1 MQEILKYDH
10 STTKQENP
18 MLAALV
24 VACCAALHRY
34 VERQRKIARLGENQY
49 F

>member
-1 MQEILKYDH
+1 
-10 STTKQENP
+10 

-24 VACCAALHRY
+24 VACCATLHRY
-34 VERQRKIARLGENQY
+34 GERQRKVARLGENQY